1 MTKFLLSTARLA
13 AALGCAGSALAQG
26 VIEGHVALP
35 PGKTTPVMSKRYDV
49 VTVGG
54 VVAPSPPRAVVYVE
68 GPFPPP
74 ATNPVAQ
81 IIQKDYRF
89 QPALLPVRAGTRVE
103 FVNADEAYH
112 SVFSYSPAKRFDL
125 GRYRP
130 DERPVPSEVFPTSGV
145 VTLRCDIHEHMR
157 GLVVVVDTP
166 YFTTTDASGHFRL
179 EGVPPGAHVLKAW
192 INGTNTLQRPVEVRD
207 QATVRADFP

>member
-1 MTKFLLSTARLA
+1 MTKSPAFLARLSALFACA
-13 AALGCAGSALAQG
+13 ASALAQG
-26 VIEGHVALP
+26 VIEGHITLP

-49 VTVGG
+49 VTAGG

-81 IIQKDYRF
+81 IVQKDYRF
-89 QPALLPVRAGTRVE
+89 QPALLPIQAGTRVE

-130 DERPVPSEVFPTSGV
+130 DERPVPSEIFPTSGV

-157 GLVVVVDTP
+157 GLIVVLDSP

-179 EGVPPGAHVLKAW
+179 EGVPPGARVVKAW
-192 INGTNTLQRPVEVRD
+192 LNSTNTVQLPVEVKD
-207 QATVRADFP
+207 GATVRADFP